1 MQLVRRDYCRLEV
14 SRDRLAEVRDVGGR
28 LEFMVSRYERLV
40 RDVVRD
46 LAPSAE
52 LQSRLRLLNRELG
65 ILALSLQDL
74 MLAKRENGSSEYASI
89 ENEDRAGVVVS
100 A

>member
-74 MLAKRENGSSEYASI
+74 MLATRENGSSEYASI
-89 ENEDRAGVVVS
+89 ENEDRAGVVAS

>member
-89 ENEDRAGVVVS
+89 ENEDRAGVVAS